1 MLTTIIGLIAIA
13 LILIAIFQVARAHE
27 LTVALKDEAAAMHA
41 SNKVN
46 AVLWLVFLVGFLGL
60 SYWSTLHYQ
69 HLFLPP
75 ASSVHGKWIEDIFF
89 WTIAATVPVFI
100 LTHIVLCWFAFKY
113 KDDGTKKAYYFPG
126 SNQLEIIWTAI
137 PAVVMVFLVVE
148 GMRSWYKITA
158 PAPQDAIVVE
168 VTGKQFAWTIRY
180 SGNDNQLGA
189 KSVKLI
195 GDNNELGQDWRDAKN
210 ADDFIANDIH
220 LPIGKPVL
228 FKINAID
235 VVHSFYLPHF
245 KVKMDAVPGIP
256 TQFWF
261 IPTQTTEDLKA
272 QTGNPDFEFEL
283 ACAELCG
290 AAHYN
295 MRKSVIV
302 ETEESFK
309 KWFAEQ
315 KPTLA
320 GVKEQNAGSVPEQ
333 LAIPGPAKNP
343 YEHTKPESG
352 GHDDTGHTKEEKH
365 DTEAKPATGH

>member
-1 MLTTIIGLIAIA
+1 MLTTIFGLAAIA
-13 LILIAIFQVARAHE
+13 LILIAIFQIAKANE
-27 LTVALKDEAAAMHA
+27 LAIALKDEVSVMR
-41 SNKVN
+41 SNNKLH

-60 SYWSTLHYQ
+60 TYWSTVHYQ

-75 ASSVHGKWIEDIFF
+75 ASSVHGKWIENMFF
-89 WTIAATVPVFI
+89 WTMLATVPVFI

-113 KDDGTKKAYYFPG
+113 KDDGKNKAYYYPG

-137 PAVVMVFLVVE
+137 PAIVMVFLVVE
-148 GMRSWYKITA
+148 GMRNWYKITG
-158 PAPQDAIVVE
+158 PAPQDALVVE

-180 SGNDNQLGA
+180 SGKDNQLGA
-189 KSVKLI
+189 KTVKLI
-195 GDNNELGQDWRDAKN
+195 GDNNELGQDWKDAKN

-220 LPIGKPVL
+220 LPVGKPVL
-228 FKINAID
+228 FKINSID
-235 VVHSFYLPHF
+235 VLHSFYLPHF

-261 IPTQTTEDLKA
+261 TPTQTTDEMKA
-272 QTGNPDFEFEL
+272 QTGKPNFEFEL

-315 KPTLA
+315 KPILE
-320 GVKEQNAGSVPEQ
+320 GVKEQNGGRVPEQ
-333 LAIPGPAKNP
+333 PAIPGPAKNP
-343 YEHTKPESG
+343 YQQHEPAANPHEG
-352 GHDDTGHTKEEKH
+352 DGHSKGEE
-365 DTEAKPATGH
+365 AQPATGH